1 MTIEEKAKAIKKYCN
16 GTSCIK
22 CPLHNIERSTC
33 FNEYK
38 LHPNEV
44 ERNYN
49 LIFGSDE
56 TVEDNTV
63 GNSSHYA
70 DKVVWL
76 TNSICECKDPVNHPS
91 HYTAGGVECIDAITA
106 ALCKYEDPVDAWLA
120 GQVIK
125 YLWRAPLKGKYKED
139 IEKARF
145 YLNRLVDNQIDAERK
160 E

>member
-1 MTIEEKAKAIKKYCN
+1 MTA
-16 GTSCIK
+16 
-22 CPLHNIERSTC
+22 
-33 FNEYK
+33 
-38 LHPNEV
+38 

-49 LIFGSDE
+49 IIFGSDKSRASYDE
-56 TVEDNTV
+56 TVAV
-63 GNSSHYA
+63 R
-70 DKVVWL
+70 K
-76 TNSICECKDPVNHPS
+76 CEDPVNHPS

-139 IEKARF
+139 IEKAQF